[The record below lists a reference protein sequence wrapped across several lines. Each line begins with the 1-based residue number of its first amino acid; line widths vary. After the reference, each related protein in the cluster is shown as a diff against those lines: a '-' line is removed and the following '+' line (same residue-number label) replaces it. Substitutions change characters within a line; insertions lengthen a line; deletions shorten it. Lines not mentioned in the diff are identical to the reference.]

1 MGLAGES
8 RGASRAR
15 GRRRRGKGKDGTSR
29 LFSSEEPM
37 GRRVRP
43 QGDALRRARIA
54 MDTRPGNVDSIAG
67 IAGRG
72 LNRGVGSV
80 TRGARA
86 GGGIGFRGMGS
97 RPLTSS
103 VFITTTNTCLL
114 PTLILLSFALTGWR
128 NSSTTSYS
136 LRSSPSLPAVAL
148 NVRRPSSSRLTRGC
162 SGFGRSMVISSRSLR
177 CAHSTVGVSL
187 TASSGIACVS
197 RAVPSRSL
205 AIARSTP
212 VRVPCRPRSRE

>member
-1 MGLAGES
+1 
-8 RGASRAR
+8 
-15 GRRRRGKGKDGTSR
+15 
-29 LFSSEEPM
+29 M
-37 GRRVRP
+37 GRV
-43 QGDALRRARIA
+43 
-54 MDTRPGNVDSIAG
+54 GNT
-67 IAGRG
+67 GRS
-72 LNRGVGSV
+72 R
-80 TRGARA
+80 

-162 SGFGRSMVISSRSLR
+162 SGSGGRW
-177 CAHSTVGVSL
+177 
-187 TASSGIACVS
+187 
-197 RAVPSRSL
+197 
-205 AIARSTP
+205 
-212 VRVPCRPRSRE
+212 

>member
-1 MGLAGES
+1 VGLAGES
-8 RGASRAR
+8 RGASLRR
-15 GRRRRGKGKDGTSR
+15 GRLRRGKGKDGTSR
-29 LFSSEEPM
+29 LFSSEEPTSTGSAPG
-37 GRRVRP
+37 GRASTRAYRDGYAPGERRFHRGDRGAGFEPWVRV
-43 QGDALRRARIA
+43 
-54 MDTRPGNVDSIAG
+54 GN
-67 IAGRG
+67 AGRS
-72 LNRGVGSV
+72 R
-80 TRGARA
+80 

-197 RAVPSRSL
+197 GAVPSRPI

>member
-1 MGLAGES
+1 MGVAGES
-8 RGASRAR
+8 RGASLRR

-37 GRRVRP
+37 GRRDRP
-43 QGDALRRARIA
+43 RGDALRRARIA

-72 LNRGVGSV
+72 LNRGFGSV

-86 GGGIGFRGMGS
+86 GGDRFS

-197 RAVPSRSL
+197 GAVPSRPI